1 MARRG
6 KEGRSRVRTAI
17 AATGVTLAVAVVAF
31 LFLADPSGYRV
42 PSESMLPTPEV
53 GERVTVTGGSDP
65 GRGDI
70 VVFHPPAG
78 ADRNECGTAHS
89 RRSICPR
96 PTADRSNVSFLMRV
110 VAVPGDRV
118 KIVAGIVYID
128 GERRREPYARVASAC
143 DVCDLPEEVTVPEGH
158 YLMLG
163 DNRAASADGRIWG
176 PVPGDWVE
184 GKLRLRYWPLGR
196 LGTP

>member
-1 MARRG
+1 
-6 KEGRSRVRTAI
+6 
-17 AATGVTLAVAVVAF
+17 VTLAVAVVAF